1 MVLLPR
7 LSKST
12 KRVLAIV
19 LAIMMVLSSISPMA
33 SVSAAE
39 IEEPKDQVLVN
50 RGSTW
55 KYLDD
60 GSDQGTAWR
69 GTDFDIVAGKKVPH
83 RLAIL
88 KGRFME
94 ISLQSK
100 RSSGMVVT
108 HKINMP
114 PLISGQLST
123 WKMFQKL
130 AAQV

>member
-1 MVLLPR
+1 MFR
-7 LSKST
+7 LRKS
-12 KRVLAIV
+12 
-19 LAIMMVLSSISPMA
+19 
-33 SVSAAE
+33 
-39 IEEPKDQVLVN
+39 EEPTDQVLVN

-60 GSDQGTAWR
+60 GSDQGTDME
-69 GTDFDIVAGKKVPH
+69 GVQILMIVAGKKVPH

-94 ISLQSK
+94 ISLQLK

-114 PLISGQLST
+114 PLISAQLLT
-123 WKMFQKL
+123 WKMYQKL

>member
-1 MVLLPR
+1 MLIVVLLLR

-69 GTDFDIVAGKKVPH
+69 GTDFDDSGWKEGAAPLGYPIGEDHGDFP
-83 RLAIL
+83 AIATVIGYGGDSQN
-88 KGRFME
+88 KHATTYFRTTFQRGRCF
-94 ISLQSK
+94 K
-100 RSSGMVVT
+100 
-108 HKINMP
+108 N
-114 PLISGQLST
+114 
-123 WKMFQKL
+123 
-130 AAQV
+130 